1 MTTLRHYFGLM
12 MVLCSLTGHAHGT
25 LNVVVSLKPVH
36 SLLASLML
44 DVAEPKLLLDD
55 SQSPHSMS
63 LKPSQIR
70 MLNRADLI
78 VWVGDTLEPALYRLF
93 ERRPY
98 DAPIISLLETPGLQL
113 LPIRDRREW
122 TAHGHTHVHDDNQPD
137 RDTIPVMLD
146 NHIWLSPENAAAMVR
161 HLTQKL
167 IELDKAHSAVYRK
180 NSRNLLNRLDS
191 IDHEIRTELKPVR
204 NTPYIVFHDAYQ
216 YFEAH
221 YGMRTLGAVNIS
233 PEQLSGARH
242 IHRLRQTI
250 REGGARCL
258 FSEPQFEPKLAHTL
272 LEGLAVS
279 IGELDP
285 LGIQLPPGPDC
296 YFSLMKEL
304 ADNLLDCLSGE
315 LPK

>member
-1 MTTLRHYFGLM
+1 MTTLRHYFSLIL
-12 MVLCSLTGHAHGT
+12 VLCSLTGNAHGA
-25 LNVVVSLKPVH
+25 LNVVVSLKPAH

-70 MLNRADLI
+70 MLNQADLI
-78 VWVGDTLEPALYRLF
+78 VWVGNTLEPALSRLL
-93 ERRPY
+93 ERRSY
-98 DAPIISLLETPGLQL
+98 EAAIISLLETPDLQL
-113 LPIRDRREW
+113 LPVRNRREW
-122 TAHGHTHVHDDNQPD
+122 TAHGHAHDHDDNQPD
-137 RDTIPVMLD
+137 RVINPVMFD
-146 NHIWLSPENAAAMVR
+146 NHIWLSPENAATMVR

-180 NSRNLLNRLDS
+180 NSRNLLNRLDT
-191 IDHEIRTELKPVR
+191 IDNEIRTELEPVT
-204 NTPYIVFHDAYQ
+204 NTPYVVFHDAYQ

-221 YGMRTLGAVNIS
+221 YGMRTLGTVNIS
-233 PEQLSGARH
+233 PEQSSGARH

-250 REGGARCL
+250 KERGARCL
-258 FSEPQFEPKLAHTL
+258 FTEPQFEPKLAHTL

-285 LGIQLPPGPDC
+285 LGKQLPPGPDC

-315 LPK
+315 FPE

>member
-1 MTTLRHYFGLM
+1 MTPLRHYFSLI
-12 MVLCSLTGHAHGT
+12 MVLCSLAGNAHGA

-44 DVAEPKLLLDD
+44 DVAEPRLLLDD
-55 SQSPHSMS
+55 SQSPHGMS

-70 MLNRADLI
+70 MLNEADLI
-78 VWVGDTLEPALYRLF
+78 VWVGASLEPALSHLLQRQSF
-93 ERRPY
+93 E
-98 DAPIISLLETPGLQL
+98 APILSLLETPDLHL
-113 LPIRDRREW
+113 LPIRNRREW
-122 TAHGHTHVHDDNQPD
+122 RSHGHSHDHNDSHPD
-137 RDTIPVMLD
+137 QAVISAMLD

-167 IELDKAHSAVYRK
+167 IELDNAHSAAYRK
-180 NSRNLLNRLDS
+180 NSRELLNRLNTFDNV
-191 IDHEIRTELKPVR
+191 IRTRLKPVA

-221 YGMRTLGAVNIS
+221 YGMHTVGTVNIT
-233 PEQLSGARH
+233 PDQLSGARH

-250 REGGARCL
+250 EQRGARCL
-258 FSEPQFEPKLAHTL
+258 FTEPQFEPKLAHTL
-272 LEGLAVS
+272 VEGLAVK

-285 LGIQLPPGPDC
+285 LGEQLPPGPDC
-296 YFSLMKEL
+296 YFSLMRGL
-304 ADNLLDCLSGE
+304 ADNLLNCLSGE